1 MKRSFEFARKM
12 TWFFFVSSFLSFI
25 YIYYLAEIE
34 SQRNLN
40 EKFFK
45 YYIISLA
52 GILFWGGVL
61 RLKDE
66 IRLKIT
72 ILATSL
78 VVAIYL
84 VEITLDFVLP
94 THKPI
99 PLKGRGSH
107 GEDAVLSVFPSNFLA
122 TEGLHEAGT
131 KLLFPLS
138 SVSKKTTVGGQ
149 EGGQYMIYQSDRYGF
164 NNPDSEWDAPQT
176 EWVLTGDSYAYG
188 YAVQNGE
195 DIAGQIRSI
204 TQENVINLGMGGNGP
219 LIELA
224 ALKEYA
230 ESRKPKIVLWVYFE
244 NDLNQDLPQE
254 KKVPLLMSYRRPEFS
269 QKLIY
274 RQADIDSLIQKF
286 VEKKKWVQR
295 LRVLRLFNIRS
306 RIGID
311 RYNPHTAQLNDDDID
326 SLFSEILTQGRDQAA
341 AWGGKLFF
349 VFLPQFERYATDIEN
364 HDLYMKRGE
373 VIEVI
378 KSLNIPVIDIHQE
391 VFANHSDPLS
401 LFPFRKRGH
410 YNAEGYSEVAKAIV
424 SGVRNE
430 QERRS
435 LDRSKINLHRIL
447 PEDHPLLVSRP

>member
-1 MKRSFEFARKM
+1 M
-12 TWFFFVSSFLSFI
+12 
-25 YIYYLAEIE
+25 
-34 SQRNLN
+34 
-40 EKFFK
+40 
-45 YYIISLA
+45 
-52 GILFWGGVL
+52 
-61 RLKDE
+61 
-66 IRLKIT
+66 
-72 ILATSL
+72 
-78 VVAIYL
+78 
-84 VEITLDFVLP
+84 
-94 THKPI
+94 
-99 PLKGRGSH
+99 
-107 GEDAVLSVFPSNFLA
+107 
-122 TEGLHEAGT
+122 
-131 KLLFPLS
+131 
-138 SVSKKTTVGGQ
+138 
-149 EGGQYMIYQSDRYGF
+149 
-164 NNPDSEWDAPQT
+164 
-176 EWVLTGDSYAYG
+176 
-188 YAVQNGE
+188 
-195 DIAGQIRSI
+195 
-204 TQENVINLGMGGNGP
+204 
-219 LIELA
+219 A

-326 SLFSEILTQGRDQAA
+326 SLFSEILTQGRDQTA

-435 LDRSKINLHRIL
+435 LGRSKINLHRIL